1 MQKKKIL
8 YIHHS
13 GRLGGAPK
21 SLSLLV
27 QRIDREKYEPIIL
40 TIKNGP
46 AVELLKSTGAQ
57 VIVKPYLFPYHGTT
71 VSGMSLHFFL
81 QNNVFLIPTFLGA
94 RRIIKRINP
103 DLIHLNTTCLFAFAA
118 AAKSLKPKVNV
129 ITHVREPLLDN
140 IFGKILKYANY
151 RFVDGFISICK
162 NDESH
167 LLIKQK
173 PAEVVYNFVDF
184 KTYNRALKSKILRDE
199 LKLANTSIVCLC
211 LARIASTN
219 GTLELIQRFN
229 ELDDRFQDY
238 KLIIV
243 GKKLNNKYE
252 KKCIKEASNNPNIF
266 ILPFRKDVPEVIA
279 SSDIVFCPFTE
290 PHFARGII
298 EASAMGKPTIGNRI
312 GGVDELIIHEETG
325 YLINISSQ
333 TDFENRML
341 QLKSEEKRT
350 KLGEKGY
357 AFAKDNF
364 DAKTNAE
371 KTFGFYDRFI

>member
-27 QRIDREKYEPIIL
+27 QRIDRDKYEPIIL

-57 VIVKPYLFPYHGTT
+57 VIVKESLFPYHGTT

-81 QNNVFLIPTFLGA
+81 QNNIFLIPTFLGA

-118 AAKSLKPKVNV
+118 AAKSLKPKIKV
-129 ITHVREPLLDN
+129 ITHVREPLLEN

-162 NDESH
+162 NDESR
-167 LLIKQK
+167 LLIKEK
-173 PAEVVYNFVDF
+173 PAQVVYNFVDF
-184 KTYNRALKSKILRDE
+184 NTYKKDLQSNILSRE
-199 LKLANTSIVCLC
+199 LNLPKQSIVCLC

-229 ELDDRFQDY
+229 ELDDRFRDF
-238 KLIIV
+238 KLVIV

-252 KKCIKEASNNPNIF
+252 KKCIKEARNNPNIF

-279 SSDIVFCPFTE
+279 SSDIVLCPFTE
-290 PHFARGII
+290 PHFARGVI
-298 EASAMGKPTIGNRI
+298 EASAMSKPTIGNRI
-312 GGVDELIIHEETG
+312 GGVDELIIHEKTG
-325 YLINISSQ
+325 YLINIHSQ
-333 TDFENRML
+333 TDFENHLL
-341 QLKSEEKRT
+341 QLNSKKKRDE
-350 KLGEKGY
+350 LGQNGY
-357 AFAKDNF
+357 NFAKENF
-364 DAKTNAE
+364 DSETNAK